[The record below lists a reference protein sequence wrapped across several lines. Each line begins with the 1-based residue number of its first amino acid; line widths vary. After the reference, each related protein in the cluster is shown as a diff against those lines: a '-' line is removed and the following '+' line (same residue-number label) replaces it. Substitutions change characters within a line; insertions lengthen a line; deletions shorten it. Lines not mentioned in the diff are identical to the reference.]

1 MRTNFSAVRSVALIF
16 IPQLCRWTVI
26 GNLSLRGRWRGLAAG
41 LVFRQKKTDL
51 LRDLSSQHD
60 DDMTRQQTSCGRNP
74 GGEAGCSQK
83 GYSTIWPTLY
93 SGVLDLTQ

>member
-26 GNLSLRGRWRGLAAG
+26 GNLSLRGRWGGLAAG

-51 LRDLSSQHD
+51 LRDLSS
-60 DDMTRQQTSCGRNP
+60 
-74 GGEAGCSQK
+74 
-83 GYSTIWPTLY
+83 
-93 SGVLDLTQ
+93 